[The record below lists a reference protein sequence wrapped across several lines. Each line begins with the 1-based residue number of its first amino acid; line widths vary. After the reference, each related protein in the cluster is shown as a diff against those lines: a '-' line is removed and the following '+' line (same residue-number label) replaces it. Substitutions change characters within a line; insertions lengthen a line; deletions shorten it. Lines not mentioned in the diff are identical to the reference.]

1 MANGDTT
8 PISVGCRRR
17 PTEIKVWD
25 RFVRIFHWSVVAL
38 FATAYFTRD
47 TWELLHITV
56 GYALLAF
63 VTARIIW
70 GFIGPGHARFR
81 DFLYSPRTVVR
92 FLVDTAR
99 FRAKRF
105 HGHNPAGGAMV
116 VALLGMLLAICGSG
130 VAMTLEVF
138 WGVKWIEAIHATL
151 TYATLALIALHIVGV
166 VLASIEH
173 RENLVK
179 SMFTGKKSE

>member
-1 MANGDTT
+1 
-8 PISVGCRRR
+8 
-17 PTEIKVWD
+17 
-25 RFVRIFHWSVVAL
+25 
-38 FATAYFTRD
+38 
-47 TWELLHITV
+47 
-56 GYALLAF
+56 
-63 VTARIIW
+63 
-70 GFIGPGHARFR
+70 
-81 DFLYSPRTVVR
+81 
-92 FLVDTAR
+92 
-99 FRAKRF
+99 
-105 HGHNPAGGAMV
+105 
-116 VALLGMLLAICGSG
+116 